1 MTRIQLEQK
10 SDLLSQDIEEATIK
24 VTRLKTELI
33 LSKKRLERAEKEKS
47 KLFREW
53 IANGTESDE

>member
-10 SDLLSQDIEEATIK
+10 SDLLSQDIEEATLK
-24 VTRLKTELI
+24 VTRLKAEVV
-33 LSKKRLERAEKEKS
+33 LSQKRLERAEKEKS

-53 IANGTESDE
+53 IANGTEVK